1 VASTFSVFVV
11 TEVVPPSLDAVHV
24 SVVPVFGSLTR
35 TAGSHPTVEVIG
47 ESGSLT
53 DQWTTMNAPLEPPR
67 YQPLVPTMP
76 SIEYETSG
84 GVSSCRRWRASA
96 GAGEK
101 KTAAS
106 PSAVYQ
112 RARCTSDPGGEE
124 TTATLPF

>member
-67 YQPLVPTMP
+67 YQPLVPTVPDALPTTDGAVLSTVTVRVGEVKALPALSVVM
-76 SIEYETSG
+76 T
-84 GVSSCRRWRASA
+84 RRS
-96 GAGEK
+96 
-101 KTAAS
+101 
-106 PSAVYQ
+106 
-112 RARCTSDPGGEE
+112 
-124 TTATLPF
+124 